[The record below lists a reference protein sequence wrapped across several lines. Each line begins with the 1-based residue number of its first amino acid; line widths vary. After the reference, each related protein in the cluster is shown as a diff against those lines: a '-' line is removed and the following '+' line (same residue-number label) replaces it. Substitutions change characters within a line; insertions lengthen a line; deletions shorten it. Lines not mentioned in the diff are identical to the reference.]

1 MVSPAGASPSLSYPG
16 GWHTT
21 ARPRGKRGS
30 TNERAR
36 EEGRG
41 RVRSRARGVA
51 FLRSAD
57 PRRGGDVGVRRS
69 RAIEAR
75 AGWRRARSRRET
87 HSNRTPGGG
96 AGGCTSRHREAPSL
110 RISRRREWRKE
121 RRSRRAP
128 FFSRTAR
135 PRVRGSRPPPR
146 QIRMKFF
153 CETSDRRRE
162 ARGSSF
168 VRHKRALIVLKVTT
182 HVRRA
187 RVVVSIRVA
196 RSGHD
201 SRHRR

>member
-21 ARPRGKRGS
+21 ARRAESVETR
-30 TNERAR
+30 TDARAR
-36 EEGRG
+36 REDATNEEGRG

-128 FFSRTAR
+128 FFFPDRQTAG
-135 PRVRGSRPPPR
+135 PRVAAAA
-146 QIRMKFF
+146 
-153 CETSDRRRE
+153 ETDTDEIFLRNLSETIGDERRE
-162 ARGSSF
+162 
-168 VRHKRALIVLKVTT
+168 
-182 HVRRA
+182 VRRSYGISA
-187 RVVVSIRVA
+187 RWSY
-196 RSGHD
+196 
-201 SRHRR
+201 